1 MKKWDELPI
10 AMQNEK
16 VRYYYDIL
24 QKHETELKIKR
35 LFDVVC
41 SFVMIVILS
50 PILVLLS
57 IMIKDRKSTRLNSS
71 HRSQSRMPS
80 SA

>member
-24 QKHETELKIKR
+24 QKHETELKSR
-35 LFDVVC
+35 DSLMLFV
-41 SFVMIVILS
+41 LS
-50 PILVLLS
+50 
-57 IMIKDRKSTRLNSS
+57 
-71 HRSQSRMPS
+71 
-80 SA
+80 

>member
-16 VRYYYDIL
+16 VRYYYDVL

-41 SFVMIVILS
+41 SFRDDCNFITN
-50 PILVLLS
+50 PC
-57 IMIKDRKSTRLNSS
+57 
-71 HRSQSRMPS
+71 PS
-80 SA
+80 EYYDQAGFERTCFV